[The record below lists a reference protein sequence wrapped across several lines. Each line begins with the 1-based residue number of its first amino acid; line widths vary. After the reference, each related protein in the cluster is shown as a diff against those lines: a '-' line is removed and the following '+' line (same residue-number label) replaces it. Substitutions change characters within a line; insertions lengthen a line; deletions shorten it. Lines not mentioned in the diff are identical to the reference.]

1 MTKKFFQGADSEK
14 LPKDTGLS
22 SENISQIKQK
32 SCFGYF
38 ALTRLG
44 FVKNLC
50 RSGLLTVDVLASFT
64 NENLIVF
71 QSAAVKQLIDNK
83 VISVEQALK
92 LKLTQLERIT
102 ESSTFKLL
110 NAKEISLSNAVQKEL
125 PQTCNSADPHGRI
138 ATFGTSLTH

>member
-1 MTKKFFQGADSEK
+1 MTKTFFQGTNSEK
-14 LPKDTGLS
+14 LQKETGFSL
-22 SENISQIKQK
+22 ENISQIKQK
-32 SCFGYF
+32 SSFGIF

-50 RSGLLTVDVLASFT
+50 RSGQLTVDLLASFT

-102 ESSTFKLL
+102 ESSTFRLL
-110 NAKEISLSNAVQKEL
+110 NAKEISLLNAVQKEL
-125 PQTCNSADPHGRI
+125 PRTCNSSDPHGRI
-138 ATFGTSLTH
+138 TTFGAQQ